1 MHPSFEQL
9 LAFVTVVEEG
19 SFRAA
24 ARKLHKTQP
33 TISAAI
39 QSLELELEIDLFER
53 EHGKA
58 VLTNQGKHLSEIA
71 NPLLMQ
77 YRALLKSA
85 YAMKDS
91 KQVLYRV
98 GIDPLLSNHA
108 VRQAV
113 HEFSNSFPDVNLKLV
128 TKPSFVLGEML
139 AHGELDLA
147 IGNPYHKSIY
157 EFRVTE
163 LFKINFW
170 WVAHRS
176 LTCNQDTRLL
186 LLEGCK
192 EINSASMVKQHHIW
206 QCEDLNTIVNL
217 CCQQSGIALL
227 PDFII
232 EALNNNNLV
241 KINDHPYLFGRKL
254 TAAVFCNANETQSQ
268 YQKWFCGQLVPK
280 KETTKV

>member
-33 TISAAI
+33 TVSAAVH
-39 QSLELELEIDLFER
+39 SLELELEIALFER
-53 EHGKA
+53 KHGKA

-77 YRALLKSA
+77 YLTLLKSA

-91 KQVLYRV
+91 EQVVYRL

-108 VRQAV
+108 VRQAI
-113 HEFSNSFPDVNLKLV
+113 HEFSKAFPDTNLKLV
-128 TKPSFVLGEML
+128 TKPSSVLGEML

-147 IGNPYHKSIY
+147 LANPYHKNIY
-157 EFRVTE
+157 EFRFTE
-163 LFKINFW
+163 LFNINFW
-170 WVAHRS
+170 WVAHKA
-176 LTCNQDTRLL
+176 LICDQDARLL

-192 EINSASMVKQHHIW
+192 EINNASIMKQHHIW

-232 EALNNNNLV
+232 EALNNDHLV
-241 KINDHPYLFGRKL
+241 KVNNHPYLFGRKVT
-254 TAAVFCNANETQSQ
+254 TAIISQANESQSRYHQ
-268 YQKWFCGQLVPK
+268 WFCEQLAPR
-280 KETTKV
+280 KVIRVV